1 MILCMEVNR
10 NILIIDDVSE
20 TREGLSKLLIGKGCV
35 VDVANSAKEAIIRIK
50 LKKYDAAFV
59 DMVLPDMDGVD
70 LMKELNM
77 LSPSTSLILT
87 FDTLSY
93 EQRLKLGA
101 FAKAGAHFHFL
112 EKPLY
117 EINILKALEGK
128 SSY

>member
-1 MILCMEVNR
+1 MILCMEVNQS
-10 NILIIDDVSE
+10 ILIIDDISE
-20 TREGLSKLLIGKGCV
+20 TREGLSKFLTSNGYV
-35 VDVANSAKEAIIRIK
+35 VDVASNAKEAIVRIR

-59 DMVLPDMDGVD
+59 DMILPDMDGVG

-87 FDTLSY
+87 YDRLSY
-93 EQRLKLGA
+93 EQRLRLGA

-128 SSY
+128 SAY